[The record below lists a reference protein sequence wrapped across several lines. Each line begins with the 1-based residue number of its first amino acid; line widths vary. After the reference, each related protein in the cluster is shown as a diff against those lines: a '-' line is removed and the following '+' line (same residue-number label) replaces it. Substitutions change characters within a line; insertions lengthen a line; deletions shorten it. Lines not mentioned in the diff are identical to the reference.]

1 MTEEQINTLMT
12 KLDELIRIG
21 QDRTA
26 RLEGLIERL
35 SRTPEIAPKTPEAKQ
50 RVYNTD
56 GGERICLN
64 GIVSNVKFKTGE
76 SAKGHWEMLKCK
88 IGNVYASTFDNKLF
102 DLLNDGNSVSAMGYY
117 RTNGNFKDFVIQDVE
132 VNAKESLGESEESPQ
147 EDTEDDI
154 PF

>member
-1 MTEEQINTLMT
+1 MTEEQINTLIAQ
-12 KLDELIRIG
+12 LDELIKIG

-26 RLEGLIERL
+26 KLEELIEKL
-35 SRTPEIAPKTPEAKQ
+35 SRTPEIAPKAPEAKQ

-56 GGERICLN
+56 MGERIGLN
-64 GIVSNVKFKTGE
+64 GIVSNVQFKTGE
-76 SAKGHWEMLKCK
+76 SARGHWEMLKCK

-117 RTNGNFKDFVIQDVE
+117 RTNGNFKDFVIQEVE
-132 VNAKESLGESEESPQ
+132 VNAKESLGDSEAQ
-147 EDTEDDI
+147 EETDDEI

>member
-1 MTEEQINTLMT
+1 MTDEQINTLIAQ
-12 KLDELIRIG
+12 LDELIKIG

-26 RLEGLIERL
+26 RLEVLIEKL

-56 GGERICLN
+56 MGERIGLN
-64 GIVSNVKFKTGE
+64 GIVSNVQFKTGE
-76 SAKGHWEMLKCK
+76 SARGHWEMLKCK

-102 DLLNDGNSVSAMGYY
+102 DLLNEGNNVSTMGYY
-117 RTNGNFKDFVIQDVE
+117 RTNGNFKDYVIQEVE
-132 VNAKESLGESEESPQ
+132 VNAKETLDESEV
-147 EDTEDDI
+147 EDETDDEI